1 MDICILSAMYVPLTF
16 KCSRNLYLVL
26 RTSSRW
32 WLVSLYTRSTM
43 CWNSL
48 VVSWRNITSAA
59 TDSVNLQQLCQEFGD
74 IYNYKMV
81 VVLLIFKCT
90 LPKIL
95 FCNLFSSL
103 KLKYQPCHQN
113 QRGYSMMVGI
123 RLLHVMY
130 VTRHTYIVNH
140 ALYMY
145 MYVCKILFVFQEFL
159 LQNSHIN
166 CHLRIT

>member
-1 MDICILSAMYVPLTF
+1 MICLTILSTMYVPLTF

-74 IYNYKMV
+74 IYNSKMV
-81 VVLLIFKCT
+81 VVLIIFKCT

-95 FCNLFSSL
+95 FCNHFSSL

-113 QRGYSMMVGI
+113 QRGYSMMVGVC
-123 RLLHVMY
+123 LLHVMY

-145 MYVCKILFVFQEFL
+145 VCKILFVFQEL
-159 LQNSHIN
+159 LLKNSHIN